1 MNDVEAGQSAKDIV
15 TEAKAKAVDDVDKAS
30 TQGQKDDLAKTI
42 AKDLQA
48 AKTLA
53 QEFLTVEVYARARRA
68 AHTAETIEKGND
80 ALRTLVYAAEAA
92 KKGIIVSKT
101 SEGQLL
107 LEKLAEKR
115 FRYATEGASLVVN
128 LADFLTGDK
137 MIVVGGTIN
146 PEFEAAFQQGHWA
159 QTYSVHFGEDADYDL
174 LNAIHVPDKFI
185 DLIENYKKEIRED
198 FQNEGKTITDE
209 ELNKEVSEKI
219 EE

>member
-146 PEFEAAFQQGHWA
+146 PEFEAAFQNLANSDPINAKIIA
-159 QTYSVHFGEDADYDL
+159 QAIIESYSTFGLTEVQAR
-174 LNAIHVPDKFI
+174 AKFE
-185 DLIENYKKEIRED
+185 LKE
-198 FQNEGKTITDE
+198 QKP
-209 ELNKEVSEKI
+209 V
-219 EE
+219 